1 MLRGTRMSLTLLAA
15 ATVAGSLFAP
25 AAASAAPLAHARPS
39 PVRLIIDTD
48 IYSDVD
54 DAGALA
60 IANAMVDS
68 GEAKLLAVMVD
79 TPSRWGAPAADAI
92 NTYYH
97 HGSVPVGT
105 LKPVDD
111 SVFDHNYAQVLAQ
124 QYPNSLKDGTRAP
137 EAVGLYRKVLAQQPD
152 HSVTIASV
160 GFFTNLA
167 RLLDS
172 GPDHFSKLAG
182 RDLIAQKVK
191 RLVVMG
197 GAYPSGR
204 EFNFFSDV
212 PATKHV
218 VNDWPTEQV
227 YSGFEVGVSVYTGA
241 RLSQAPVDDP
251 VRRAYEIYVGAG
263 NNRNSWDPTAV
274 YYAIRGGDGL
284 FTESTGTGSIE
295 VLADGSD
302 RWVPGTTRSQHYLIK
317 TASDAT
323 IARVLEDL
331 MLQRPTH
338 IR

>member
-1 MLRGTRMSLTLLAA
+1 
-15 ATVAGSLFAP
+15 V
-25 AAASAAPLAHARPS
+25 LAH
-39 PVRLIIDTD
+39 
-48 IYSDVD
+48 
-54 DAGALA
+54 
-60 IANAMVDS
+60 
-68 GEAKLLAVMVD
+68 
-79 TPSRWGAPAADAI
+79 
-92 NTYYH
+92 
-97 HGSVPVGT
+97 
-105 LKPVDD
+105 
-111 SVFDHNYAQVLAQ
+111 
-124 QYPNSLKDGTRAP
+124 
-137 EAVGLYRKVLAQQPD
+137 QPD

-172 GPDHFSKLAG
+172 GPDRASRLSG
-182 RDLIAQKVK
+182 RELIAKKVD

-218 VNDWPTEQV
+218 VNDWPTPQV

-241 RLSQAPVDDP
+241 RLAQAPATDP

-284 FTESTGTGSIE
+284 FTESTTPGSIE
-295 VLADGSD
+295 VLPDGSD
-302 RWVPGTTRSQHYLIK
+302 RWVASPSRDQHYLIK
-317 TASDAT
+317 TASDET

-331 MLQRPTH
+331 MLRRPARGH
-338 IR
+338 